1 MSLLEHPTAQELLE
15 DAKVSSGTVQHCLEH
30 LTRFLER
37 YLPLFY
43 REEQREHARLAIE
56 GRLSG
61 LERKTTEPIANQ
73 AGIPRRNLQRFVGAG
88 EWDDEAVMAAARC
101 QVSEELGAPNGVLV
115 LDPSSFPKK
124 GTASCGVKR
133 QWCGR
138 LGKTENCQVGVFLW
152 YAAGQGHAPVDRRLY
167 LPEDWAEDKE
177 RRRATYVPTAVAFQ
191 HKWQIGLD
199 LLGTSQQVPHAWVV
213 ADDEFG
219 RVAEFRQTLRARGQA
234 YVLDVPC
241 NTLVRD
247 LAEPVPRRSRGSKG
261 RAKGRRK
268 PPFRRA
274 DAWVSRQPA
283 NRWQE
288 LEVRAGSKGP
298 LQVQAIRRQVQT
310 RSHGR
315 LGPVESLVV
324 IRTLE
329 TQPRTWYTLTSA
341 GAEVPLPEI
350 VRAHAERHRV
360 EEGLQE
366 AKGEVGLGHY
376 EVRSWTGW
384 HHHMTLCLLAL
395 LFVVLEKLQLGK
407 KNTGHHSG
415 SGAGDLQPTAASSST
430 DVSPNCRG
438 GHQGIAA

>member
-1 MSLLEHPTAQELLE
+1 MSLLEHPTAQALLE
-15 DAKVSSGTVQHCLEH
+15 DAKVSTGTVRVCREH
-30 LTRFLER
+30 LTGFLQR
-37 YLPLFY
+37 YLPLFC
-43 REEQREHARLAIE
+43 REEQREHACLAIE

-88 EWDDEAVMAAARC
+88 EWDDEAVMAEARRH
-101 QVSEELGAPNGVLV
+101 VIERLGDLHGVLV

-152 YAAGQGHAPVDRRLY
+152 YAAGQGHAPLDRRLY
-167 LPEDWAEDKE
+167 LPEDWAEDKQ
-177 RRRATYVPTAVAFQ
+177 RRQATYVPKVLEFQ

-199 LLGTSQQVPHAWVV
+199 LLRSSEQVPHAWVV

-219 RVAEFRQTLRARGQA
+219 RVAEFRQTLRERGQQ

-247 LAEPVPRRSRGSKG
+247 LAEPIPRRSKGAKG
-261 RAKGRRK
+261 RSKGRRK

-274 DAWVSRQPA
+274 DAWARRQPD

-298 LQVQAIRRQVQT
+298 LKVKAIRSQVQT
-310 RSHGR
+310 RGEGR

-324 IRTLE
+324 IRTVE
-329 TQPRTWYTLTSA
+329 TQPQTWYTLTAA
-341 GAEVPLPEI
+341 GLEVPLTGI

-395 LFVVLEKLQLGK
+395 LFVVLDKLQLGK
-407 KNTGHHSG
+407 KNAGDHSGPGTGHLHP
-415 SGAGDLQPTAASSST
+415 AAASSPAN
-430 DVSPNCRG
+430 VSRNRRG
-438 GHQGIAA
+438 GHQGVAA

>member
-1 MSLLEHPTAQELLE
+1 MSLLEHPAAQKLLE
-15 DAKVSSGTVQHCLEH
+15 DAKVSAATVRHCREH
-30 LTRFLER
+30 LTEFLER
-37 YLPLFY
+37 YVPLFY

-61 LERKTTEPIANQ
+61 LERKTTEPIAHQ
-73 AGIPRRNLQRFVGAG
+73 GGIPRRNLQRFVGAG
-88 EWDDEAVMAAARC
+88 QWDDEGVMAEARRH
-101 QVSEELGAPNGVLV
+101 VSEELGDANAVLV
-115 LDPSSFPKK
+115 VDPSSFPKK

-138 LGKTENCQVGVFLW
+138 LGKIDNCQVGVFLW
-152 YAAGQGHAPVDRRLY
+152 YAAGQGHAPLDRRLY
-167 LPEDWAEDKE
+167 LPEDWAADQK
-177 RRRATYVPTAVAFQ
+177 RRQATYVPKELKFQ

-199 LLGTSQQVPHAWVV
+199 LLRASQQVPHAWVA

-219 RVAEFRQTLRARGQA
+219 RVAEFRQTLRERGQQ

-247 LAEPVPRRSRGSKG
+247 LAEPVPRRSKGAKG
-261 RAKGRRK
+261 RSKGRRK

-274 DAWVSRQPA
+274 DAWAKRQPD

-298 LQVQAIRRQVQT
+298 LQVKAIRSQVQT
-310 RSHGR
+310 RTQGC
-315 LGPVESLVV
+315 LGAVESLVV
-324 IRTLE
+324 IRTVE
-329 TQPRTWYTLTSA
+329 TQPRTWYTLTAA
-341 GAEVPLPEI
+341 GPEVPLPEI
-350 VRAHAERHRV
+350 VRAHAERHRI

-407 KNTGHHSG
+407 KNTGDHSS
-415 SGAGDLQPTAASSST
+415 SGTGDLHGATAASPAN
-430 DVSPNCRG
+430 VSAHSRG
-438 GHQGIAA
+438 GQQGSAA

>member
-1 MSLLEHPTAQELLE
+1 MSVLEHPTAQELLE
-15 DAKVSSGTVQHCLEH
+15 DAKVSAGTVQHCREH
-30 LTRFLER
+30 LTAFLER

-43 REEQREHARLAIE
+43 REEQRDHARLAIE

-61 LERKTTEPIANQ
+61 LERKTTEPIANE
-73 AGIPRRNLQRFVGAG
+73 AGVPRRNLQRFVGAG
-88 EWDDEAVMAAARC
+88 EWDDEAVMAEARR
-101 QVSEELGAPNGVLV
+101 QVSEEFGDPKGVLV

-124 GTASCGVKR
+124 GNASCGVKR
-133 QWCGR
+133 QGCGR
-138 LGKTENCQVGVFLW
+138 LGKTDNCQVGVFLW
-152 YAAGQGHAPVDRRLY
+152 YAAGRGHAPLDRRLY
-167 LPEDWAEDKE
+167 LPEDWAKDKE
-177 RRRATYVPTAVAFQ
+177 RRADTHVPQKLKFQ
-191 HKWQIGLD
+191 HKWQIGLE
-199 LLGTSQQVPHAWVV
+199 LLRASRDVPHAWVT

-219 RVAEFRQTLRARGQA
+219 RVAAFRQTLRARGQA

-247 LAEPVPRRSRGSKG
+247 LAEPVPRRSKGSKG

-274 DAWVSRQPA
+274 DAWASRQPA
-283 NRWQE
+283 NHWQE

-298 LQVQAIRRQVQT
+298 LQVKALRSQVQT
-310 RSHGR
+310 RSQGR

-329 TQPRTWYTLTSA
+329 TPPRTWYTLTSA
-341 GAEVPLPEI
+341 GPEEPLPEI

-407 KNTGHHSG
+407 KNTGDHSG
-415 SGAGDLQPTAASSST
+415 SGAGDLQPTAASSAT
-430 DVSPNCRG
+430 DVSPNSRG

>member
-1 MSLLEHPTAQELLE
+1 MSLLEHPAAQELLE
-15 DAKVSSGTVQHCLEH
+15 DAKVSAGTVQHCGEH
-30 LTRFLER
+30 LTAFLER

-43 REEQREHARLAIE
+43 REEQRVHARLAIE

-88 EWDDEAVMAAARC
+88 EWDDEAVMAEARRH
-101 QVSEELGAPNGVLV
+101 VSEKLGDPNGVLI
-115 LDPSSFPKK
+115 LDPSSFAKK

-152 YAAGQGHAPVDRRLY
+152 YAAGQGHAPLDRRLY
-167 LPEDWAEDKE
+167 LPKDWAKDKK
-177 RRRATYVPTAVAFQ
+177 RRAETYVPKKLKFQ
-191 HKWQIGLD
+191 NKWQIGLD
-199 LLGTSQQVPHAWVV
+199 LLRTSAQVPHAWVV

-219 RVAEFRQTLRARGQA
+219 RVVEFRQTLRERGEQ

-247 LAEPVPRRSRGSKG
+247 LAEPAPRRPKRSKG
-261 RAKGRRK
+261 PRK
-268 PPFRRA
+268 RKAPFRRA
-274 DAWVSRQPA
+274 DALASRQPD

-298 LQVQAIRRQVQT
+298 LKVKAIRRQVQT

-329 TQPRTWYTLTSA
+329 TSPRTWYTLTAA
-341 GAEVPLPEI
+341 GPEVPLVEI

-384 HHHMTLCLLAL
+384 HHHMTLSLLAL

-407 KNTGHHSG
+407 KNTGDHSG
-415 SGAGDLQPTAASSST
+415 SGTGNLHRAPAPSPANVSSNS
-430 DVSPNCRG
+430 RG

>member
-1 MSLLEHPTAQELLE
+1 MSLLEHPVAQELLE
-15 DAKVSSGTVQHCLEH
+15 DAKVSAGTVQHCREH
-30 LTRFLER
+30 LTGFLER

-43 REEQREHARLAIE
+43 REEQRDHARLAIE

-88 EWDDEAVMAAARC
+88 EWDDEAVMAEARRH
-101 QVSEELGAPNGVLV
+101 VSEEFGDTNAVLV

-138 LGKTENCQVGVFLW
+138 LGKTDNCQVGVFLW
-152 YAAGQGHAPVDRRLY
+152 YAAAQGHAPLDRRLY
-167 LPEDWAEDKE
+167 LPEDWAEDKK
-177 RRRATYVPTAVAFQ
+177 RREATYVPKKLKFQ
-191 HKWQIGLD
+191 HKCQIGLE
-199 LLGTSQQVPHAWVV
+199 LLRTSQQVPHAWVA

-219 RVAEFRQTLRARGQA
+219 RVVEFRQTLRERGQQ

-247 LAEPVPRRSRGSKG
+247 LAEKAPRRSKGSTG
-261 RAKGRRK
+261 RKRK
-268 PPFRRA
+268 APFRRA
-274 DAWVSRQPA
+274 DAWKSRQPD

-288 LEVRAGSKGP
+288 LEVRAGTKGP
-298 LQVQAIRRQVQT
+298 LKVKAIRTQVQT
-310 RSHGR
+310 LSQGR
-315 LGPVESLVV
+315 LGAVESLVV
-324 IRTLE
+324 IRTVE
-329 TQPRTWYTLTSA
+329 KQPQTWYTLTAA
-341 GAEVPLPEI
+341 GPEVPLPEI

-366 AKGEVGLGHY
+366 GKGEVGLGHY

-395 LFVVLEKLQLGK
+395 LFVILEKLRLGK
-407 KNTGHHSG
+407 KNTGDHSG
-415 SGAGDLQPTAASSST
+415 PGTGHLHRTAASSPAN
-430 DVSPNCRG
+430 VSRNCRE
-438 GHQGIAA
+438 GHEGIAA

>member
-15 DAKVSSGTVQHCLEH
+15 DARVSVGVVQHCREH
-30 LTRFLER
+30 LTKFLER

-61 LERKTTEPIANQ
+61 LERKTSEPIAAQ

-88 EWDDEAVMAAARC
+88 EWDDEAVMAEARL
-101 QVSEELGAPNGVLV
+101 QVSEELGDPKGVLV
-115 LDPSSFPKK
+115 LDPSSFQKK

-138 LGKTENCQVGVFLW
+138 LGKTDNCQVGVFLW
-152 YAAGQGHAPVDRRLY
+152 YAARQGHAPLDRRLY
-167 LPEDWAEDKE
+167 LPEDWAEDKD
-177 RRRATYVPTAVAFQ
+177 RRADTHVPNKLKFQ
-191 HKWQIGLD
+191 HKWQIGLE
-199 LLGTSQQVPHAWVV
+199 LIRASQDVPHAWVA

-219 RVAEFRQTLRARGQA
+219 RVVEFRQTLRERDQQ

-247 LAEPVPRRSRGSKG
+247 LAEPRPRRSKG
-261 RAKGRRK
+261 ANGRRQGRLK

-274 DAWVSRQPA
+274 DAWASRQPA

-288 LEVRAGSKGP
+288 FEVRAGSKGP
-298 LQVQAIRRQVQT
+298 LQVKAIRCQVQT
-310 RSHGR
+310 RSQGR
-315 LGPVESLVV
+315 LGPRESLVV

-329 TQPRTWYTLTSA
+329 TKPQTWYVLTAA
-341 GAEVPLPEI
+341 GPEVPLSEI

-366 AKGEVGLGHY
+366 GKGEVGLAHY

-384 HHHMTLCLLAL
+384 HHHMTLCLVAL

-407 KNTGHHSG
+407 KNTGDHRG
-415 SGAGDLQPTAASSST
+415 PGTGDLHPTPASSPAN
-430 DVSPNCRG
+430 VSQNRG
-438 GHQGIAA
+438 GSHQGLAA